1 MASFNRFS
9 EEEQRWI
16 IIGAGL
22 SALLLLALIQ
32 LLCMFCSCGCGCG
45 CRKNDSEQ
53 EDYLEEKVSFGAK
66 ENVKMIRFFFIFK
79 FRMINNGLMIII
91 NLQCSMVF
99 IM

>member
-1 MASFNRFS
+1 MASFNRFN

-45 CRKNDSEQ
+45 CRKKKSEQ
-53 EDYLEEKVSFGAK
+53 EDYLDEKASFK
-66 ENVKMIRFFFIFK
+66 TD
-79 FRMINNGLMIII
+79 
-91 NLQCSMVF
+91 
-99 IM
+99 